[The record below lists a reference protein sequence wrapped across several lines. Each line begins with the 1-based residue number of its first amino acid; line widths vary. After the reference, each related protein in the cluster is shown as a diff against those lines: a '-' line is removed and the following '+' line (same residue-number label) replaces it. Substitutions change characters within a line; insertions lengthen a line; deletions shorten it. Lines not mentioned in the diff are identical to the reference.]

1 MKSVESKVASSFFA
15 FSAVA
20 LAALVA
26 CGPESPDHASA
37 PSGAVAPS
45 PVTADEVEVVQGIPD
60 RDRDPA
66 VVAIDIAD
74 SALCTGALVAPN
86 VVLTARHCVAHTV
99 EQIQCPA
106 TSPQVGEQRSP
117 SSLHILVGDD
127 AQLAQEV
134 ARGRAIVTPKGW
146 ALCDADI
153 AFIVLDRDVVGI
165 DPLPVRRQGVAV
177 GDHVRAVGYG
187 RAGDGQPAG
196 SKLLRDHVKVLDTS
210 DNEFVV
216 GEATCQGDSG
226 GPAIDESTGEIVGV
240 VSRGGPACDGPN
252 VHNIYTRTDVYLP
265 LLEEALRE
273 AQGGGDP
280 GGGGGDDDGDAGVHT
295 VKDAGHKAKDAGAH
309 TPPNDMGGECKSG
322 GDCASGICVKDGQ
335 KQYCSRACGN
345 GDRCPTHYGC
355 EKAQSGTMVCVAK

>member
-1 MKSVESKVASSFFA
+1 MKSFPIKLASSFFA
-15 FSAVA
+15 FTAI
-20 LAALVA
+20 ALVA
-26 CGPESPDHASA
+26 CGAEAPDPTSSA
-37 PSGAVAPS
+37 PSGGLTPT

-86 VVLTARHCVAHTV
+86 VVLTARHCVARTV
-99 EQIQCPA
+99 EQIECPA
-106 TSPQVGEQRSP
+106 KSPQVGEQRSP
-117 SSLHILVGDD
+117 QSLHILVGDD
-127 AQLAQEV
+127 AQVAREV

-146 ALCDADI
+146 SLCDADI
-153 AFIVLDRDVVGI
+153 AFIVLDRDVTGI
-165 DPLPVRRQGVAV
+165 DPLPVRRHGVAV

-196 SKLLRDHVKVLDTS
+196 TKLLRDHVKVMDTS

-226 GPAIDESTGEIVGV
+226 GPAIDETTGEIVGV

-252 VHNIYTRTDVYLP
+252 VHNIYTRSDVYLP
-265 LLEEALRE
+265 LLAEALRE
-273 AQGGGDP
+273 AQSGGDDP
-280 GGGGGDDDGDAGVHT
+280 GAGDDGDAGVHS
-295 VKDAGHKAKDAGAH
+295 VKDAGHKAKDAGGSPKK
-309 TPPNDMGGECKSG
+309 PPSDMGGACKSG
-322 GDCASGICVKDGQ
+322 HDCATGICVKDGS
-335 KQYCSRACGN
+335 KEYCSRACGN

-355 EKAQSGTMVCVAK
+355 EKAQSGAMVCVAK